1 MESDMGLDDRI
12 GRRLKLRDLNIF
24 LAVAKERSM
33 SRAAI
38 ALAVSQP
45 AVSKS
50 IADIEHTLRA
60 PVFDRTPFGVEP
72 TPYGRALMTRANA
85 VFDELHH
92 SIKDIE
98 ALLDPTTGETR
109 IGSTAPLAAA
119 VVPAIM
125 DTLSRRYPGMSF
137 HVVDGE
143 FARLLPQLRDRS
155 LDLVIGRSLSPVDD
169 DDIES
174 QVLFDDRLLVVTGP
188 RNKWSRQARIPLHDL
203 LSEPWVLPSYD
214 SVAGTLISE
223 VFRAANVKPPQP
235 KVKSHSFPATLFL
248 LATGRFLCLWPETTI
263 RLSAKHVHLKVLPVD
278 LSPLRRSIFVTTLKN
293 RTLSPATKLFIDCA
307 RDIVAPFAKSR

>member
-1 MESDMGLDDRI
+1 MESDMRLDDRI

-24 LAVAKERSM
+24 LVVAKERSM

-72 TPYGRALMTRANA
+72 TPYGRVLMTRANA

-98 ALLDPTTGETR
+98 ALLDRKTGETR

-125 DTLSRRYPGMSF
+125 DTLSRQYPGMSF

-169 DDIES
+169 DDMES
-174 QVLFDDRLLVVTGP
+174 QVLFDDRLADAELCGV
-188 RNKWSRQARIPLHDL
+188 RFK
-203 LSEPWVLPSYD
+203 
-214 SVAGTLISE
+214 
-223 VFRAANVKPPQP
+223 
-235 KVKSHSFPATLFL
+235 ATM
-248 LATGRFLCLWPETTI
+248 
-263 RLSAKHVHLKVLPVD
+263 
-278 LSPLRRSIFVTTLKN
+278 
-293 RTLSPATKLFIDCA
+293 
-307 RDIVAPFAKSR
+307 